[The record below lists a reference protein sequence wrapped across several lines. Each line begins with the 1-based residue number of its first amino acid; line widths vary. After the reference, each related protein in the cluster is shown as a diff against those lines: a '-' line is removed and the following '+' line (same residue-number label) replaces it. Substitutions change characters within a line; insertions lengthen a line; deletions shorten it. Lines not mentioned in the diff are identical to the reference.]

1 MATYPNLT
9 AAELAYRST
18 LAGAT
23 DSVAGTDAKLWL
35 R

>member
-1 MATYPNLT
+1 MAYPDLSVT
-9 AAELAYRST
+9 DLAYRST

-23 DSVAGTDAKLWL
+23 DSVAGADAKLWL